1 MIAGRLPASPDSRDL
16 VVGEKMA
23 EKLKIKIGKKLVYT
37 LTDVHG
43 EIVSE
48 VGRVAGIFRTGV
60 EEVDGAVCLIPIGRA
75 RSVVKYGPG
84 EASLV
89 AVFIRDQRK
98 VNRVRDALA
107 LAAGGPGVEILTWQK
122 TQADVNGLIEVD
134 RKSNRI
140 SQLFV
145 GLLIAAGVL
154 NTLFMSVL
162 ERKREF
168 GIMMAVGLA
177 PGRLFGLVILES
189 LYIAVVG
196 LALGA
201 LITAPVFYYLYHY
214 GLDLRYFIEEGYA
227 IGSVLVD
234 PVLKVRLFKESA
246 AMILGG
252 VFCLT
257 ILAGLYPAWKAGRE
271 NPVDSIKTI

>member
-1 MIAGRLPASPDSRDL
+1 
-16 VVGEKMA
+16 
-23 EKLKIKIGKKLVYT
+23 
-37 LTDVHG
+37 
-43 EIVSE
+43 
-48 VGRVAGIFRTGV
+48 
-60 EEVDGAVCLIPIGRA
+60 
-75 RSVVKYGPG
+75 
-84 EASLV
+84 
-89 AVFIRDQRK
+89 